1 MTAKYMASTSVKY
14 DDWLKNFDLVEN
26 KFADNKKIW
35 DNGISMIINAKRHS
49 LGKICSY
56 KGER

>member
-1 MTAKYMASTSVKY
+1 MASTSVKY

-49 LGKICSY
+49 LGKLCSH

>member
-26 KFADNKKIW
+26 KFADSKKIW
-35 DNGISMIINAKRHS
+35 DNGISMIINAKRHN
-49 LGKICSY
+49 LEKICSHM
-56 KGER
+56 GER